1 MSLNTSFS
9 SRVVPLGPS
18 RRNSLTGW
26 STTTWWSTY
35 SDQICTLRWVDVNWR
50 QMYRNVLDT
59 FCYIV
64 LRCSSFSQTWQFS
77 SLRCYT
83 LFSPSIADLQCVCVC
98 VRSFRSLNSAK
109 WSWTSWLQRADSAR
123 SMWTVF
129 GLQLRW
135 DGTDSQF
142 YSTAWRRPQ
151 DSHDHIMFVF
161 LTVDVYCRFEHF
173 YVCYRGPQVSR
184 K

>member
-9 SRVVPLGPS
+9 SRVVPPGPS

-98 VRSFRSLNSAK
+98 SFIQIIKQCQVILNFLAAEGRLSTQHVDCIWAAAQVRRDRFTVLFHSMTETTGFT
-109 WSWTSWLQRADSAR
+109 WS
-123 SMWTVF
+123 
-129 GLQLRW
+129 
-135 DGTDSQF
+135 
-142 YSTAWRRPQ
+142 
-151 DSHDHIMFVF
+151 HMFVS